1 VLNKGDF
8 PETVNVTLYYNITA
22 NQIIGTQII
31 NLPLGQSQTLVFT
44 WNTTGVEYCHNYT
57 MTAVATIAA
66 DYYPA
71 DNTLADGKVK
81 VRIMGDV
88 DGNGEVSMFDI
99 RLIAKAFGSY
109 PGDPKWNPDYD
120 LNQSGGIDMFD
131 IRLVAKN
138 FGKCAI

>member
-1 VLNKGDF
+1 
-8 PETVNVTLYYNITA
+8 
-22 NQIIGTQII
+22 
-31 NLPLGQSQTLVFT
+31 
-44 WNTTGVEYCHNYT
+44 
-57 MTAVATIAA
+57 
-66 DYYPA
+66 
-71 DNTLADGKVK
+71 
-81 VRIMGDV
+81 
-88 DGNGEVSMFDI
+88 MFDI